1 MLTVRDVV
9 AALDTRYRPA
19 WAQTWDAVGLTC
31 GDPTTG
37 VRRVLLAVDP
47 APGVV
52 AEAIDWGADLL
63 VTHHPLLLRGV
74 HSVAASTPKGR
85 VLHQLIRH
93 DVALYTAHTNAD
105 TAQPGVSDALGEA
118 LGLVDL
124 APLAPMTD
132 ELDKIV
138 TFVPHEHAD
147 EVLDALAAAGAG
159 RIGNYDRCA
168 YLLAGTGTFRPL
180 VGAAP
185 TIGEVGAVEQV
196 AETRLE
202 MVLQRAS
209 RTDVVAALRAAH
221 PYEEPAFD
229 VYEMATFEAG
239 RGLGRVGRLTAPET
253 LEDFVG
259 RVAAALPATIAGVQA
274 AGDPEGAVATVAVC
288 GGSGDSLL
296 AEAARAGVDA
306 FVTADLRHHPASEAI
321 DARGPALVNVSH
333 WASEW
338 PWLPQAADLLLAD
351 LGDRAAELDVR
362 VSQTCTDPWTLHAES
377 DAGPGDDGDGD
388 AENGS
393 DDLEATPA

>member
-9 AALDTRYRPA
+9 TAFDARYLPVWAAG
-19 WAQTWDAVGLTC
+19 WDAVGLTC
-31 GDPTTG
+31 GDPTAD

-47 APGVV
+47 ATGVV

-85 VLHQLIRH
+85 VLHELIRH

-105 TAQPGVSDALGEA
+105 SAEPGVSDALAQA
-118 LGLVDL
+118 LGVVDL
-124 APLAPMTD
+124 APLAPLTD

-138 TFVPHEHAD
+138 TFVPHED
-147 EVLDALAAAGAG
+147 VDTVLDALVAAGAG

-168 YLLAGTGTFRPL
+168 YLVEGTGTFRPL
-180 VGAAP
+180 VGATP
-185 TIGEVGAVEQV
+185 TIGEVGAVEHV

-209 RTDVVAALRAAH
+209 RSAVVAALRTAH

-229 VYEMATFEAG
+229 VYAMAGFDAR
-239 RGLGRVGRLTAPET
+239 RGLGRVGTLTAPEA

-259 RVAAALPATIAGVQA
+259 RVAAALPSTVAGVQA
-274 AGDPEGAVATVAVC
+274 AGDPDRVVRTVAVC

-296 AEAARAGVDA
+296 ADAARAGVDV
-306 FVTADLRHHPASEAI
+306 FVTADLRHHPASEAL
-321 DARGPALVNVSH
+321 DAGMPALVNVSH

-338 PWLPQAADLLLAD
+338 PWLSQAADLLRAD
-351 LGDRAAELDVR
+351 LGERASEIEVR
-362 VSQTCTDPWTLHAES
+362 VSQTYTDPWTLHAES
-377 DAGPGDDGDGD
+377 VAGPVDDEND
-388 AENGS
+388 AETV
-393 DDLEATPA
+393 EASPA